1 MSKVI
6 ERVFKADGDFEDVP
20 SSFEAAEK
28 IIGQTLDRRKNY
40 AIIHGE
46 VCRLLTFNRA
56 CSGCYEGISYYNG
69 TGNGCHECGYTG
81 RRRSSSWVPVLRQGE
96 GR

>member
-20 SSFEAAEK
+20 SSFEAAER

-40 AIIHGE
+40 AIIYGE
-46 VCRLLTFNRA
+46 VCDLVRFTRA
-56 CSGCYEGISYYNG
+56 CSGCYEGNSPFNG
-69 TGNGCHECGYTG
+69 GGNGCHECGYTG
-81 RRRSSSWVPVLRQGE
+81 RRRSSSWVHVLRRGE
-96 GR
+96 E